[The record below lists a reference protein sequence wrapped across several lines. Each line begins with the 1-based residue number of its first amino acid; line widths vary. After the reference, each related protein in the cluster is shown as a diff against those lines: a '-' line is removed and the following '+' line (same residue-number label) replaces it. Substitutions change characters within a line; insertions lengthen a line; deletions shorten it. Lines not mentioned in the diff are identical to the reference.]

1 VAEQSGSN
9 EKLEVDHDSGNRGA
23 APGGRRSTTD
33 RLYFLAV
40 AVKGVD
46 GVLELL
52 LGLVL
57 SFVPSLAH
65 TALEAAAARGRTGSA
80 PLGQFISNYLEGL
93 DGTLTHW
100 GIGLVIAY
108 LIAHGAIKVLLVIC
122 LLLRL
127 SKVYPAAI
135 GVLIAFLALEIY
147 LFIASPGVTLGLF
160 IALDALIIYLV
171 VREYRQLKTH
181 ASEPNSRRTERRKTT
196 L

>member
-1 VAEQSGSN
+1 MTSPSSAIGQPVS
-9 EKLEVDHDSGNRGA
+9 
-23 APGGRRSTTD
+23 RRSTTD
-33 RLYFLAV
+33 RVYFVAV
-40 AVKGVD
+40 AVKGAD
-46 GVLELL
+46 GALELV

-65 TALEAAAARGRTGSA
+65 TALEAAAARGRSGDA

-122 LLLRL
+122 LMLRL
-127 SKVYPAAI
+127 HKVYPAAI

-147 LFIASPGVTLGLF
+147 LFIVDPGVTLGIF
-160 IALDALIIYLV
+160 IALDIVIIWLV
-171 VREYRQLKTH
+171 IREYRQLKDQSHT
-181 ASEPNSRRTERRKTT
+181 STELSRDFEQ
-196 L
+196 